1 MNLIL
6 KIKQIIKE
14 FCSLDSVSLDAIEL
28 TNDLSKMLD
37 DDQQKEYEMENKQWK
52 HINYM
57 KYQKISGTK
66 N

>member
-37 DDQQKEYEMENKQWK
+37 DDQQKEYEMENKQ
-52 HINYM
+52 
-57 KYQKISGTK
+57 
-66 N
+66 

>member
-6 KIKQIIKE
+6 KIKQIIKD
-14 FCSLDSVSLDAIEL
+14 FCSLDSVSLGAIEL
-28 TNDLSKMLD
+28 TDDLSKMLD
-37 DDQQKEYEMENKQWK
+37 YEQQKEYEREHKQWST
-52 HINYM
+52 NYM